1 MSHCV
6 CLELAGKDFAACPQ
20 EFDETTR

>member
-6 CLELAGKDFAACPQ
+6 CLELTGKDFAACPQ